1 VNDQVRQWLPQVII
15 ESALIVVS
23 ILVAL
28 ALDNWRQEEQNAE
41 LVRQS
46 LSNFVVEISQNLIRI
61 EDAAPFSRGLR
72 NVLNNHYLQD
82 NIDTVDDFVVMVE
95 SYTPAS
101 LQSTAWDSALATGSL
116 AKMQY
121 SLVTALSLT
130 YNLQQRYDLI
140 TRSGVSTLTSPQN
153 LTESNLKLAV
163 YSSIRYLDEV
173 TSMEAE
179 LAVTYSEAGTIVTE
193 VLRQLEHRG
202 HPMADI
208 EPADLAHP

>member
-1 VNDQVRQWLPQVII
+1 VNAQVRQWLPQVLI

-61 EDAAPFSRGLR
+61 EDAAPFNRGLR
-72 NVLNNHYLQD
+72 NVLNNHYVQD
-82 NIDTVDDFVVMVE
+82 DIDTVDDFVIMVE

-153 LTESNLKLAV
+153 HTESSLKLAV
-163 YSSIRYLDEV
+163 YKTIRYLDDV
-173 TSMEAE
+173 TRMEAE
-179 LAVTYSEAGTIVTE
+179 LAVTYSEAATIVTE
-193 VLRQLEHRG
+193 VLRQLEQRG

-208 EPADLAHP
+208 EPPDLAHP